1 MIILVKLWN
10 NNESKQRTITSCMRN
25 LKAANQ
31 YPLQYNT
38 LYENLSKEVIAL
50 ISTNVTHPPLSQ
62 KCLVSG
68 LVQLRLWFWW
78 RTWASEKYMTTTRT
92 PLTTTNNDIWFSNRK
107 NFRYVK
113 MKINECNAIISF
125 FQLIPRY
132 LQETKKKKNTDH
144 LFATIYFLQNWND
157 ISIIFCANYMRSDL
171 LNQKTT
177 KNAVMTFI

>member
-31 YPLQYNT
+31 FPLQYNT
-38 LYENLSKEVIAL
+38 LYEKLSKEVIAL

-68 LVQLRLWFWW
+68 LVQLRLWLWW

-107 NFRYVK
+107 KFRYVK

-132 LQETKKKKNTDH
+132 LQETKKKKT
-144 LFATIYFLQNWND
+144 LIICLQPFTFYKIETTFQLSFVLITWD
-157 ISIIFCANYMRSDL
+157 QICWIKKPL
-171 LNQKTT
+171 KTQ
-177 KNAVMTFI
+177 

>member
-1 MIILVKLWN
+1 
-10 NNESKQRTITSCMRN
+10 
-25 LKAANQ
+25 
-31 YPLQYNT
+31 
-38 LYENLSKEVIAL
+38 
-50 ISTNVTHPPLSQ
+50 
-62 KCLVSG
+62 
-68 LVQLRLWFWW
+68 
-78 RTWASEKYMTTTRT
+78 
-92 PLTTTNNDIWFSNRK
+92 
-107 NFRYVK
+107 

-132 LQETKKKKNTDH
+132 LQKTKKKKNTDH